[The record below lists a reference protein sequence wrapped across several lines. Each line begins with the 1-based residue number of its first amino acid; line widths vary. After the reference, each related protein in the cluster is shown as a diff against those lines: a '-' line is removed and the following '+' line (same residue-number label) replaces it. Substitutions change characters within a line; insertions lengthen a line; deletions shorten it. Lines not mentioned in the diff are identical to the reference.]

1 MLLYSNITSNFPL
14 RLVPSLYCGTH
25 SHFSR
30 FSQVYHVYLN
40 SACLFIWTDLIY
52 TSFLPKPDNAN
63 TAEISIFVDY
73 LTRGRYERACV
84 TPVGKLSPFSPLII
98 HWIDL
103 LIITNCSFH
112 EKKSKDFISQRQSK
126 SQGITHSVGTAICD
140 CKRPFVSKTSNSRN
154 RQNRNIQF
162 WPFMTLLN
170 KPVLTS
176 VLWSMRLRRYFSRE
190 H

>member
-1 MLLYSNITSNFPL
+1 MLLYSNITSGFPL
-14 RLVPSLYCGTH
+14 GLVPSLYCGTH

-52 TSFLPKPDNAN
+52 TSFSSKLDNAN
-63 TAEISIFVDY
+63 TAESSIFVDY

-84 TPVGKLSPFSPLII
+84 TPVGKLSPFSPLIT

-112 EKKSKDFISQRQSK
+112 EEKRKDFISQRQSK
-126 SQGITHSVGTAICD
+126 SQGITHSVGTTIYNWKC
-140 CKRPFVSKTSNSRN
+140 PFVSETSNSKN

-162 WPFMTLLN
+162 GPFMTLSN
-170 KPVLTS
+170 KPALTS
-176 VLWSMRLRRYFSRE
+176 VLWLMRLHRYFSRE